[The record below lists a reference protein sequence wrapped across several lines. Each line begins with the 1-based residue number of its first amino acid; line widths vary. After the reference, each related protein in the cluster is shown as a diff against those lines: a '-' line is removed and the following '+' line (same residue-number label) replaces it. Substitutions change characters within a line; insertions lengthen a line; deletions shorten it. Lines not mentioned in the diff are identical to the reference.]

1 LPCRGATFQ
10 ESTLPSPFSDVESDP
25 VQPTQATTL
34 QVPSPSKVPAPLSP
48 VSTSAGRVASSQE
61 RISPAPLP
69 QRQDPALS
77 LATPKAASPTPPHS
91 PSSAVDSQPVESAQE
106 DALVETTAVPAGDLS
121 ASSHDSP
128 EDVGAHVEEQSP
140 SKKSVPQEQPAKVIH
155 LGSKEEQEKHLRDI
169 ERAQES
175 ARLRERKEDE
185 ILALSSAMHV
195 GDAAS
200 SPSSTTGA
208 YSTSTPKPPPHS
220 PDTSPDAEYA
230 MGSRGIPRTATP
242 EEEIVGLEKRDGMED
257 VEIDMGT
264 AEESSITPDA
274 QLKLEEKQANRPTES
289 LGESNGTNHS
299 GIGSPSTKTNVE
311 SQATI
316 LDKSISSGEAIRKNP
331 TDESA
336 AENLSSIDV
345 PAPFKT
351 PKRPSV
357 NTNTKDLDVEMRDVT
372 QSATTPATVTPA
384 STTRSTH
391 IDPPTRR
398 MTTRVASGAIRQKSV
413 SEILGETPK
422 PCTPQADRR
431 ASQNQV
437 CASPFN
443 LRSTATTPV
452 EDKSRHSMVVFS
464 KKEKSLSPMRGSRY
478 EPDGYLALKGASED
492 PEKDYLRP
500 LFLHQ
505 AYLPPRAVAL
515 TDLITEAKK
524 TVSTMNMY
532 SNLREGQDYRILRR
546 IYQLQNANK
555 WSLRQMA
562 KFPDPAP
569 AITHQDHLLAEMK
582 WMRTDFREEG
592 SWKRAAA
599 RRLAGTC
606 AAYVAASQEEK
617 EHMRI
622 KAKIPPKSSSIETQI
637 QNSGDEIPDLV
648 HTTSMESSGSLP
660 DEEMPDIPPVATIAP
675 AALFSLGYDDV
686 VFELDPTPAGEG
698 ILNELPFY
706 DMKPLQPSPFHNSA
720 DPFNLLIPVSKY
732 SSGKLVPKPS
742 GPPRKRSRYDY
753 ESEEDESAL
762 HFPQTKRRASEVSMF
777 LSPARRSPRH
787 KELAPEETDVA
798 LFNPINRHIR
808 DRLHANH
815 AFRPPSEF
823 QMPSTN
829 FFEHRIPSQWT
840 WDEDQKLRVCVK
852 KFSYNWSLIAMEL
865 QAFSQPS
872 MYVAASERRT
882 PWECFERWY
891 QLEGLP
897 NDMDKTT
904 YFRTYRSRIEAAN
917 KTVAAQ
923 AQAAQQQQSQTPGAV
938 QPMRRRPSTQPYRVE
953 RRRDSRYI
961 NMVDAIR
968 KLARK
973 RETALHRQQECKS
986 EHSNLVY
993 NY

>member
-1 LPCRGATFQ
+1 
-10 ESTLPSPFSDVESDP
+10 VEINLVQP
-25 VQPTQATTL
+25 VQASTL
-34 QVPSPSKVPAPLSP
+34 QVPSTSRAPSP
-48 VSTSAGRVASSQE
+48 VSPVSSSTGRLTTSQE
-61 RISPAPLP
+61 RNSPA
-69 QRQDPALS
+69 QSQKEDPALS
-77 LATPKAASPTPPHS
+77 LATPKAATPTPPRS
-91 PSSAVDSQPVESAQE
+91 PISTVESKPTETVIE
-106 DALVETTAVPAGDLS
+106 DALLETTVGNNTPLVEQHAATQVTE
-121 ASSHDSP
+121 
-128 EDVGAHVEEQSP
+128 EDHGEEQQPVP
-140 SKKSVPQEQPAKVIH
+140 STKPKERPAKVIH
-155 LGSKEEQEKHLRDI
+155 LPPKEYQEKRLRNV
-169 ERAQES
+169 ERAQE
-175 ARLRERKEDE
+175 RERKEDE
-185 ILALSSAMHV
+185 IAALSGSATM

-208 YSTSTPKPPPHS
+208 YSTSTPKPPQHS

-230 MGSRGIPRTATP
+230 LGSRGVPRTATP
-242 EEEIVGLEKRDGMED
+242 EEDNAGLDQREAMND
-257 VEIDMGT
+257 VEMDMDRT
-264 AEESSITPDA
+264 DDSLITPDA
-274 QLKLEEKQANRPTES
+274 QLRLEEQQANRLNEPSQGTPGPGLTDAGLPDTKPKLHPQTTQPEKNLHIEEAVRNDFGTES
-289 LGESNGTNHS
+289 FAPTSV
-299 GIGSPSTKTNVE
+299 STDQPV
-311 SQATI
+311 
-316 LDKSISSGEAIRKNP
+316 
-331 TDESA
+331 
-336 AENLSSIDV
+336 
-345 PAPFKT
+345 PFKT
-351 PKRPSV
+351 PKRPTV
-357 NTNTKDLDVEMRDVT
+357 NTNTNDFDTEMRDVM

-384 STTRSTH
+384 STTRPT
-391 IDPPTRR
+391 PVEQTTRR

-413 SEILGETPK
+413 SEILGETPR
-422 PCTPQADRR
+422 PSATQTDRA
-431 ASQNQV
+431 ASQNQI

-443 LRSTATTPV
+443 LRSTATTPT
-452 EDKSRHSMVVFS
+452 EDRSRHSMVVFS
-464 KKEKSLSPMRGSRY
+464 KKEKSSSPMRGSRY

-562 KFPDPAP
+562 KFPDPTP
-569 AITHQDHLLAEMK
+569 AVTHQDHLLAEMK
-582 WMRTDFREEG
+582 WMRTDFREERN
-592 SWKRAAA
+592 WKEAAA
-599 RRLAGTC
+599 RRMAEAC
-606 AAYVAASQEEK
+606 ANYVAASSEDK
-617 EHMRI
+617 DHMRV
-622 KAKIPPKSSSIETQI
+622 KVKIPPKSNMMDNHDHEGVEEPPELVHSASTE
-637 QNSGDEIPDLV
+637 SGD
-648 HTTSMESSGSLP
+648 SLP
-660 DEEMPDIPPVATIAP
+660 DDDMPDLPPVATIAP

-686 VFELDPTPAGEG
+686 VFQLDSTPAGEG

-706 DMKPLQPSPFHNSA
+706 DTKPLQPSPFHISTDSSNS
-720 DPFNLLIPVSKY
+720 LIHVSKY
-732 SSGKLVPKPS
+732 SCGKLVPKPS

-753 ESEEDESAL
+753 ESEEDESAPN
-762 HFPQTKRRASEVSMF
+762 FPTTKRRASEVSLF

-787 KELAPEETDVA
+787 KELPPEETDVA

-840 WDEDQKLRVCVK
+840 WDEDQKLRTCVK

-872 MYVAASERRT
+872 LYVAASERRT

-917 KTVAAQ
+917 RTVAAQ
-923 AQAAQQQQSQTPGAV
+923 AQAAQQQQAQTPGAI

-973 RETALHRQQECKS
+973 RETALHRQQECKFWLCMS
-986 EHSNLVY
+986 PFNRCLTWK
-993 NY
+993 

>member
-1 LPCRGATFQ
+1 M
-10 ESTLPSPFSDVESDP
+10 
-25 VQPTQATTL
+25 L
-34 QVPSPSKVPAPLSP
+34 QVPSGSRAPSPLSP
-48 VSTSAGRVASSQE
+48 VSSSTSRLTSSQE
-61 RISPAPLP
+61 RNSPALP
-69 QRQDPALS
+69 QKQDPALS
-77 LATPKAASPTPPHS
+77 LATPKAATPTPPRS
-91 PSSAVDSQPVESAQE
+91 PISAAGSQLAEVIQDDAPIESTIGNNTPTSEPSATT
-106 DALVETTAVPAGDLS
+106 LVMEEEHG
-121 ASSHDSP
+121 
-128 EDVGAHVEEQSP
+128 EEQLPVP
-140 SKKSVPQEQPAKVIH
+140 STKPKERPAKVIH
-155 LGSKEEQEKHLRDI
+155 LPPKEYQEKRLRNV
-169 ERAQES
+169 ERAQE
-175 ARLRERKEDE
+175 RERKEDE
-185 ILALSSAMHV
+185 NAALSGSVTM

-208 YSTSTPKPPPHS
+208 YSTSTPKPPQHS

-230 MGSRGIPRTATP
+230 SGSRGVPRTATP
-242 EEEIVGLEKRDGMED
+242 EEDMARLDKHENMNDLEMDMDQRDN
-257 VEIDMGT
+257 
-264 AEESSITPDA
+264 SLITPDA
-274 QLKLEEKQANRPTES
+274 QLRLEEEQANRSNGPTQETSGPGLTEAGLSDTHPKAHHQLVQPEKNLPAKEAVHKELHTES
-289 LGESNGTNHS
+289 FAPTSV
-299 GIGSPSTKTNVE
+299 ST
-311 SQATI
+311 
-316 LDKSISSGEAIRKNP
+316 DSS
-331 TDESA
+331 
-336 AENLSSIDV
+336 V
-345 PAPFKT
+345 PFKT
-351 PKRPSV
+351 PKRPTV
-357 NTNTKDLDVEMRDVT
+357 NTNTNDFDVEMRDVI
-372 QSATTPATVTPA
+372 QSATTPATLTPTSA
-384 STTRSTH
+384 MRAT
-391 IDPPTRR
+391 PVEQPTRR

-422 PCTPQADRR
+422 PSTSLPDRR
-431 ASQNQV
+431 ASQNQI

-443 LRSTATTPV
+443 LRSSATTPT

-478 EPDGYLALKGASED
+478 EPDSYLALKGASED

-562 KFPDPAP
+562 KFPDPIP
-569 AITHQDHLLAEMK
+569 AVTHQDHLLAEMK
-582 WMRTDFREEG
+582 WMRTDFREER
-592 SWKRAAA
+592 SWKEAAA
-599 RRLAGTC
+599 RRIADAC
-606 AAYVAASQEEK
+606 AAYFAASSEDK

-622 KAKIPPKSSSIETQI
+622 KAKIPPRSNVTETQDHDGVEDPPELVHSASTV
-637 QNSGDEIPDLV
+637 SGD
-648 HTTSMESSGSLP
+648 SLP
-660 DEEMPDIPPVATIAP
+660 DDDLPDLPPVATIAP
-675 AALFSLGYDDV
+675 AALFTLGYDDV

-706 DMKPLQPSPFHNSA
+706 DTKPLQPSPFHNSA
-720 DPFNLLIPVSKY
+720 DSSNLLIHVSKY
-732 SSGKLVPKPS
+732 SCGKLVPKPS

-753 ESEEDESAL
+753 ESEEDESAPN
-762 HFPQTKRRASEVSMF
+762 FPPTKRRASEVSLF

-787 KELAPEETDVA
+787 KELPPEETDVA

-840 WDEDQKLRVCVK
+840 WDEDQKLRTCVK

-917 KTVAAQ
+917 RTVAAQ
-923 AQAAQQQQSQTPGAV
+923 AQAAQQQQAQTPGAI

-973 RETALHRQQECKS
+973 RETALHRQQECKF
-986 EHSNLVY
+986 
-993 NY
+993 

>member
-1 LPCRGATFQ
+1 VLCRGATFE
-10 ESTLPSPFSDVESDP
+10 ESTLPSPFSDAEIDP

-34 QVPSPSKVPAPLSP
+34 QVPSPSKVSAPLSP
-48 VSTSAGRVASSQE
+48 VSTSAGRLASCQE
-61 RISPAPLP
+61 RTSPIPLP
-69 QRQDPALS
+69 QKQDPALS
-77 LATPKAASPTPPHS
+77 LATPKAASPTPPRS
-91 PSSAVDSQPVESAQE
+91 PSSAGDSQPVESVQE
-106 DALVETTAVPAGDLS
+106 DALKESTAAPTGDLS
-121 ASSHDSP
+121 TASHETT
-128 EDVGAHVEEQSP
+128 EDVVTPIEEQPP
-140 SKKSVPQEQPAKVIH
+140 SKKSVPGEQPAKVIH

-169 ERAQES
+169 ERAQEN

-185 ILALSSAMHV
+185 ILALSGAMHV

-208 YSTSTPKPPPHS
+208 YSTSTPKPPQHS

-230 MGSRGIPRTATP
+230 MGSRGVPRTATP
-242 EEEIVGLEKRDGMED
+242 EEEIVGLEKRDRMED
-257 VEIDMGT
+257 VEMDMGAT
-264 AEESSITPDA
+264 EESSITPDA
-274 QLKLEEKQANRPTES
+274 QLKMEEKQAIRSTQS
-289 LGESNGTNHS
+289 FGEGNGPNHS
-299 GIGSPSTKTNVE
+299 GTGLPNTDKKVV
-311 SQATI
+311 SQATTP
-316 LDKSISSGEAIRKNP
+316 DKSLPFGEAALKDP
-331 TDESA
+331 THGSV
-336 AENLSSIDV
+336 AENSTAIDGPV
-345 PAPFKT
+345 PFKT

-357 NTNTKDLDVEMRDVT
+357 NTNTTDFDVEMRDVIH
-372 QSATTPATVTPA
+372 SATTPATVTPA
-384 STTRSTH
+384 STSRSNN
-391 IDPPTRR
+391 IEPPTRR

-422 PCTPQADRR
+422 PSTPHTDRR
-431 ASQNQV
+431 ASQNQA

-569 AITHQDHLLAEMK
+569 PITHQDHLLAEMK

-592 SWKRAAA
+592 NWKKAAA
-599 RRLAGTC
+599 RRLAETC
-606 AAYVAASQEEK
+606 AAYANASHEEK
-617 EHMRI
+617 EYMRI
-622 KAKIPPKSSSIETQI
+622 KAKIPPKSNSIETHVQD
-637 QNSGDEIPDLV
+637 GGEEIPDLV
-648 HTTSMESSGSLP
+648 HSASTESSDSFPEEEP
-660 DEEMPDIPPVATIAP
+660 DLPPVATIAP

-706 DMKPLQPSPFHNSA
+706 DTKPLQPSPFHISA
-720 DPFNLLIPVSKY
+720 DPSNLLIPVSKY

-742 GPPRKRSRYDY
+742 GPSRKRSRYDY
-753 ESEEDESAL
+753 ESEEDESAP
-762 HFPQTKRRASEVSMF
+762 HFPPTKRRASEVSMF

-787 KELAPEETDVA
+787 KELPPEETDVA

-938 QPMRRRPSTQPYRVE
+938 QPIRRRPSTQPYRVE

-973 RETALHRQQECKS
+973 RETALHRQQECKFDHLS
-986 EHSNLVY
+986 LMYNL
-993 NY
+993 